1 MIAVLRIL
9 ARRVALLV
17 PLMLGIVLFVFL
29 VMRFSDV
36 DPASAFFQGANPTP
50 RQLHDFREEHGLLD
64 PLPVRYVHFVADLL
78 HGDLGTSALT
88 RAPVIDQVTTALP
101 LTLQL
106 TFLGLGIAVV
116 LSLVG
121 GVTAAIHR
129 DRLPDQIIR
138 VVSLTGV
145 AAPGFWLALLMIQYL
160 AVDLGWFPTGGYI
173 NPADSFTGWL
183 KTMTLPAFALSLPV
197 AAQLT
202 RIVRTAVVEE
212 LDKDYVRTAI
222 GSGLPPRVVVGRNV
236 LRNALINPLTVL
248 GLRVGYLLGGAV
260 VIETIFSLPG
270 MGKLMIDA
278 VKNGDP
284 AVVQGVVLTTA
295 AGFVVVNLVIDVL
308 YLLVNPRL
316 RDAAP

>member
-1 MIAVLRIL
+1 MTAVVRIL
-9 ARRVALLV
+9 LRRVALLV

-36 DPASAFFQGANPTP
+36 DPASAFFQGANPTA
-50 RQLHDFREEHGLLD
+50 RQLHDFREQNGLLD
-64 PLPVRYVHFVADLL
+64 PLPLRYVHFVGDLL

-88 RAPVIDQVTTALP
+88 RAPVVDQVTTALP

-116 LSLVG
+116 LALAG
-121 GVTAAIHR
+121 GVTAAIYR

-138 VVSLTGV
+138 VLSLTGV
-145 AAPGFWLALLMIQYL
+145 AAPGFWLALLMIQYF

-173 NPADSFTGWL
+173 NPADSLTGWL
-183 KTMTLPAFALSLPV
+183 KTMTLPALALSLPV

-202 RIVRTAVVEE
+202 RIVRTSVVEE

-295 AGFVVVNLVIDVL
+295 AGFVVVNLVIDIL

-316 RDAAP
+316 RDATA

>member
-1 MIAVLRIL
+1 MTAVLRIL
-9 ARRVALLV
+9 LRRTALLV
-17 PLMLGIVLFVFL
+17 PLLLGIALFVFL

-50 RQLHDFREEHGLLD
+50 QQLHDFRERNGLLD
-64 PLPVRYVHFVADLL
+64 PLPLRYVHFVGGLL

-88 RAPVIDQVTTALP
+88 RTPVLDQVLTALP

-116 LSLVG
+116 LALAG

-129 DRLPDQIIR
+129 DRWPDQTIR
-138 VVSLTGV
+138 VLSLVGV
-145 AAPGFWLALLMIQYL
+145 AAPAFWLALLMIQYL
-160 AVDLGWFPTGGYI
+160 AVDRGWFPSGGYI
-173 NPADSFTGWL
+173 NPEDSVTGWL
-183 KTMTLPAFALSLPV
+183 RTMALPALALSLPV

-202 RIVRTAVVEE
+202 RIVRTSVVEE

-222 GSGLPPRVVVGRNV
+222 GSGLPPHVVVGRNV
-236 LRNALINPLTVL
+236 LRNALVNPLTVL

-260 VIETIFSLPG
+260 VIETVFALPG

-278 VKNGDP
+278 VQNGDP

-295 AGFVVVNLVIDVL
+295 TGFVVVNLVIDIL

-316 RDAAP
+316 REAT

>member
-1 MIAVLRIL
+1 MNAVLRIL
-9 ARRVALLV
+9 LRRIALLV
-17 PLMLGIVLFVFL
+17 PLLLGIALFVFL

-50 RQLHDFREEHGLLD
+50 RQLHDFRERNGLLD
-64 PLPVRYVHFVADLL
+64 PLPVRYVHFIGDLF

-88 RAPVIDQVTTALP
+88 RTPVLDQVATALP

-116 LSLVG
+116 LALAG

-129 DRLPDQIIR
+129 DRWPDQVIR
-138 VVSLTGV
+138 VLSLVGV
-145 AAPGFWLALLMIQYL
+145 AAPAFWLALLMIQYL
-160 AVDLGWFPTGGYI
+160 AVDRGWFPSGGYI
-173 NPADSFTGWL
+173 NPEDSVTGWL
-183 KTMTLPAFALSLPV
+183 KTMALPALALSLPV

-202 RIVRTAVVEE
+202 RIVRTSVVEE
-212 LDKDYVRTAI
+212 LDRDYVRTAI
-222 GSGLPPRVVVGRNV
+222 GSGLPPHVVVGRNV
-236 LRNALINPLTVL
+236 LRNALVNPLTVL

-260 VIETIFSLPG
+260 VIETIFALPG

-278 VKNGDP
+278 VQNGDP

-295 AGFVVVNLVIDVL
+295 TGFVVVNLVIDVL

-316 RDAAP
+316 REAT

>member
-1 MIAVLRIL
+1 MTAVVRIL
-9 ARRVALLV
+9 LRRTALLV
-17 PLMLGIVLFVFL
+17 PLLLGIVLFVFL

-50 RQLHDFREEHGLLD
+50 RQLHDFRERNGLLD
-64 PLPVRYVHFVADLL
+64 PLPVRYVRFLAGLL

-88 RAPVIDQVTTALP
+88 RAPVADQVATALP

-116 LSLVG
+116 LALAG
-121 GVTAAIHR
+121 GITAAVHR
-129 DRLPDQIIR
+129 DRLPDQAVR
-138 VVSLTGV
+138 VVSLIGV

-160 AVDLGWFPTGGYI
+160 AVDRGWFPTGGYV
-173 NPADSFTGWL
+173 NPADSVTGWL
-183 KTMTLPAFALSLPV
+183 RTMALPALALSLPV

-202 RIVRTAVVEE
+202 RIVRTSVVEE

-236 LRNALINPLTVL
+236 LVNALVNPLTVL
-248 GLRVGYLLGGAV
+248 GLRIGYLLGGAV
-260 VIETIFSLPG
+260 VIETVFALPG

-278 VKNGDP
+278 VQNGDP

-295 AGFVVVNLVIDVL
+295 TGFAVVNLVIDLL

-316 RDAAP
+316 RAA

>member
-1 MIAVLRIL
+1 MLVRRIL
-9 ARRVALLV
+9 LLV
-17 PLMLGIVLFVFL
+17 PMMLGIVLFVFL
-29 VMRFSDV
+29 VMQLSDM
-36 DPASAFFQGANPTP
+36 DPAAAYYKGANPTQE
-50 RQLHDFREEHGLLD
+50 QLHAFREENGLLD
-64 PLPVRYVHFVADLL
+64 PLPVRYVHFVGDLL
-78 HGDLGTSALT
+78 HGDMGISVLT
-88 RAPVIDQVTTALP
+88 KSPVLDQVTTAMP
-101 LTLQL
+101 LTIQL
-106 TFLGLGIAVV
+106 TLLGLGIAIV
-116 LSLVG
+116 LALLL
-121 GVTAAIHR
+121 GVTAALYR
-129 DRLPDQIIR
+129 DRLADQVIR

-160 AVDLGWFPTGGYI
+160 AVETGWFPTGGYV

-183 KTMTLPAFALSLPV
+183 ESLTLPAFALSLPI

-222 GSGLPPRVVVGRNV
+222 GGGLPPVVVVGRNV

-260 VIETIFSLPG
+260 VTETIFSLPG

-278 VKNGDP
+278 VQNGDP
-284 AVVQGVVLTTA
+284 AVVQGVVITTA
-295 AGFVVVNLVIDVL
+295 VCFVFVNLVIDIL

-316 RDAAP
+316 RSAS

>member
-1 MIAVLRIL
+1 MTAVVRIL
-9 ARRVALLV
+9 VRRLALLV

-29 VMRFSDV
+29 VMRFSDT

-50 RQLHDFREEHGLLD
+50 GQLRAFREEHGLLD
-64 PLPVRYVHFVADLL
+64 PLPVRYAHFVDDLL

-88 RAPVIDQVTTALP
+88 GAPVLELVATALP

-106 TFLGLGIAVV
+106 TFLGLGIAMV
-116 LSLVG
+116 LALLG
-121 GVTAAIHR
+121 GVAAAIHR
-129 DRLPDQIIR
+129 DQVPDHLVR
-138 VVSLTGV
+138 AVSLIGV

-160 AVDLGWFPTGGYI
+160 AVELGWFPTGGYI
-173 NPADSFTGWL
+173 NPADSVTGWL
-183 KTMTLPAFALSLPV
+183 STMALPALALSLPV

-202 RIVRTAVVEE
+202 RVVRTSMVEE
-212 LDKDYVRTAI
+212 LDRDYVRTAI

-236 LRNALINPLTVL
+236 LRNALVNPLTVL

-260 VIETIFSLPG
+260 VIETIFALPG

-295 AGFVVVNLVIDVL
+295 AGFVVVNLVIDIL

-316 RDAAP
+316 RDAGP

>member
-1 MIAVLRIL
+1 VVAIARIL
-9 ARRVALLV
+9 LRRVALLV

-50 RQLHDFREEHGLLD
+50 RQLHDFREQNGLLD
-64 PLPVRYVHFVADLL
+64 PMPVRYFHFVGDLL
-78 HGDLGTSALT
+78 HGDMGTSALT
-88 RAPVIDQVTTALP
+88 RGSVLDQVTTALP

-116 LSLVG
+116 LSLLG
-121 GVTAAIHR
+121 GVTAAIYR

-160 AVDLGWFPTGGYI
+160 AVDQGWFPTGGYI
-173 NPADSFTGWL
+173 NPADSLSGWL
-183 KTMTLPAFALSLPV
+183 KTMALPALALSLPV

-202 RIVRTAVVEE
+202 RIVRTSVVEE

-236 LRNALINPLTVL
+236 LRNALMNPLTVL

-295 AGFVVVNLVIDVL
+295 IGFVVVNLVIDIL

-316 RDAAP
+316 RDAT

>member
-1 MIAVLRIL
+1 MTAVLRIL
-9 ARRVALLV
+9 LRRIALLV
-17 PLMLGIVLFVFL
+17 PLTLGIVLFVFL

-64 PLPVRYVHFVADLL
+64 PLPVRYADFVADLL

-121 GVTAAIHR
+121 GVSAAIHR

-183 KTMTLPAFALSLPV
+183 KTMTLPALALSLPV

-236 LRNALINPLTVL
+236 LRNALVNPLTVL

-316 RDAAP
+316 RDATT

>member
-1 MIAVLRIL
+1 MTAVVRIL
-9 ARRVALLV
+9 LRRVALLV
-17 PLMLGIVLFVFL
+17 PLLLGIVLFVFL
-29 VMRFSDV
+29 VMRFSDA

-50 RQLHDFREEHGLLD
+50 RQLHDFRERNGLLD
-64 PLPVRYVHFVADLL
+64 PLPVRYVHFVGDLL

-88 RAPVIDQVTTALP
+88 RAPVADQVTTALP

-116 LSLVG
+116 LALAA
-121 GVTAAIHR
+121 GVTAAVHR
-129 DRLPDQIIR
+129 DRLPDEVIR
-138 VVSLTGV
+138 VVSLVGV

-160 AVDLGWFPTGGYI
+160 AVDRGWFPTGGYV

-183 KTMTLPAFALSLPV
+183 RTMALPALALSLPV

-202 RIVRTAVVEE
+202 RIVRTSVVEE

-236 LRNALINPLTVL
+236 LRNALVNPLTVL

-278 VKNGDP
+278 VRNGDP
-284 AVVQGVVLTTA
+284 AVVQGAVLTTA
-295 AGFVVVNLVIDVL
+295 TGFVVVNLVIDIL
-308 YLLVNPRL
+308 HLLVNPRL
-316 RDAAP
+316 RAA

>member
-1 MIAVLRIL
+1 MVTVARIL
-9 ARRVALLV
+9 LRRVALLV
-17 PLMLGIVLFVFL
+17 PLMLGIVLFVFI

-50 RQLHDFREEHGLLD
+50 QQLNEFRERNGLLD
-64 PLPVRYVHFVADLL
+64 PFPIRYFSFLGDLL

-88 RAPVIDQVTTALP
+88 REPVLQQITTALP

-116 LSLVG
+116 LSLLG
-121 GVTAAIHR
+121 GVTAAIYR
-129 DRLPDQIIR
+129 DRLPDQVIR

-173 NPADSFTGWL
+173 NPADSLTGWL
-183 KTMTLPAFALSLPV
+183 KTMTLPALALSLPV

-202 RIVRTAVVEE
+202 RIVRTSVVEE

-222 GSGLPPRVVVGRNV
+222 GSGLPPHVVVGRNV
-236 LRNALINPLTVL
+236 LRNALMNPLTVL

-295 AGFVVVNLVIDVL
+295 IGFVVVNLAIDIL

-316 RDAAP
+316 REAT

>member
-1 MIAVLRIL
+1 MTAVLRIL
-9 ARRVALLV
+9 LRRVALLV
-17 PLMLGIVLFVFL
+17 PLVLGIVLFVFL

-64 PLPVRYVHFVADLL
+64 PLPVRYADFVADLL

-183 KTMTLPAFALSLPV
+183 RTMTLPALALSLPV

-316 RDAAP
+316 RDATP

>member
-1 MIAVLRIL
+1 MHAVPRIL
-9 ARRVALLV
+9 LRRVALLV
-17 PLMLGIVLFVFL
+17 PLLLGIALFVFL

-50 RQLHDFREEHGLLD
+50 RQLHDFRDRNGLLD
-64 PLPVRYVHFVADLL
+64 PLPLRYVHFVGGLL

-88 RAPVIDQVTTALP
+88 RTPVLDQVATALP

-116 LSLVG
+116 LALAG
-121 GVTAAIHR
+121 GVTAAVHR
-129 DRLPDQIIR
+129 DRWPDQAIR
-138 VVSLTGV
+138 VLSLVGV
-145 AAPGFWLALLMIQYL
+145 AAPAFWLALLMIQFL
-160 AVDLGWFPTGGYI
+160 AVDRGWFPSGGYI
-173 NPADSFTGWL
+173 NPEDSVTGWL
-183 KTMTLPAFALSLPV
+183 RTMALPALALSLPV

-202 RIVRTAVVEE
+202 RIVRTSVVEE

-236 LRNALINPLTVL
+236 LRNALVNPLTVL

-260 VIETIFSLPG
+260 VIETVFALPG

-278 VKNGDP
+278 VQNGDP

-295 AGFVVVNLVIDVL
+295 TGFVVVNLVIDIL

-316 RDAAP
+316 REAA

>member
-1 MIAVLRIL
+1 MTAVVRIL
-9 ARRVALLV
+9 LRRIALLV

-50 RQLHDFREEHGLLD
+50 QQLHQFRARNGLLD
-64 PLPVRYVHFVADLL
+64 PLPLRYVHFVGALL

-88 RAPVIDQVTTALP
+88 RAPVAEQVTTALP

-106 TFLGLGIAVV
+106 TFLGLAFAVV
-116 LSLVG
+116 LALVG
-121 GVTAAIHR
+121 GVSAAVYR
-129 DRLPDQIIR
+129 GRFADQAIR
-138 VVSLTGV
+138 VVSLIGV

-160 AVDLGWFPTGGYI
+160 AVDRGWFPTGGYI
-173 NPADSFTGWL
+173 NPADSVTGWL
-183 KTMTLPAFALSLPV
+183 RTMALPSVALSLPV

-202 RIVRTAVVEE
+202 RIVRTSVVEE

-222 GSGLPPRVVVGRNV
+222 GGGLPPWVVVGRNV
-236 LRNALINPLTVL
+236 LRNALVNPLTVL

-278 VKNGDP
+278 VQNGDP

-295 AGFVVVNLVIDVL
+295 TGFVVVNLVIDIL

-316 RDAAP
+316 RAA

>member
-1 MIAVLRIL
+1 VIAVLRVL
-9 ARRVALLV
+9 LRRIALLI
-17 PLMLGIVLFVFL
+17 PLLLGIVLFVFV

-50 RQLHDFREEHGLLD
+50 GQLHEFREENGLLD
-64 PLPVRYVHFVADLL
+64 PLPVRYVGFVGDLL
-78 HGDLGTSALT
+78 HGDMGTSALT
-88 RAPVIDQVTTALP
+88 RAPVVEQVTTALP

-116 LSLVG
+116 LALLG
-121 GVTAAIHR
+121 GITAAIHR
-129 DRLPDQIIR
+129 DGLPDQIIR

-160 AVDLGWFPTGGYI
+160 AVDLGWFPTGGYV

-183 KTMTLPAFALSLPV
+183 RTMTLPAFALSLPV

-308 YLLVNPRL
+308 HLLVNPRL
-316 RDAAP
+316 RDAS

>member
-1 MIAVLRIL
+1 MTTVVRIL
-9 ARRVALLV
+9 LRRVALLV
-17 PLMLGIVLFVFL
+17 PLLLGIVLFVFL

-50 RQLHDFREEHGLLD
+50 RQLHDFRERNGLLD
-64 PLPVRYVHFVADLL
+64 PLPVRYVHFVGDLV

-88 RAPVIDQVTTALP
+88 RAPVVDQVTTALP

-106 TFLGLGIAVV
+106 TFLGLAVAVV
-116 LSLVG
+116 LALAG
-121 GVTAAIHR
+121 GVTAAVYR
-129 DRLPDQIIR
+129 DRLPDQVVR
-138 VVSLTGV
+138 VVSLVGV

-160 AVDLGWFPTGGYI
+160 AVDRGWFPTGGYI
-173 NPADSFTGWL
+173 NPADSVTGWL
-183 KTMTLPAFALSLPV
+183 RTMALPAFALSLPV

-202 RIVRTAVVEE
+202 RIVRTSVVEE
-212 LDKDYVRTAI
+212 LDKDYVRTAV

-236 LRNALINPLTVL
+236 LRNALVNPLTVL

-278 VKNGDP
+278 VQNGDP

-295 AGFVVVNLVIDVL
+295 TGFVVVNLVIDIL

-316 RDAAP
+316 RAG

>member
-1 MIAVLRIL
+1 MTAILRIL
-9 ARRVALLV
+9 LRRVALLV
-17 PLMLGIVLFVFL
+17 PLLLGIVLFVFL

-50 RQLHDFREEHGLLD
+50 EQLQQFREENGLLD
-64 PLPVRYVHFVADLL
+64 PLPVRYVDFV
-78 HGDLGTSALT
+78 GDLVRGDMGISVLT
-88 RAPVIDQVTTALP
+88 RSPVVDQVTTALP
-101 LTLQL
+101 LTMQL
-106 TFLGLGIAVV
+106 TFLGLGVAVV
-116 LSLVG
+116 VSLLL
-121 GVTAAIHR
+121 GVTAAIYR

-173 NPADSFTGWL
+173 NPDDSVTGWL
-183 KTMTLPAFALSLPV
+183 KTMTLPALSLSLPV
-197 AAQLT
+197 AAQMT
-202 RIVRTAVVEE
+202 RIIRTAVVEE

-222 GSGLPPRVVVGRNV
+222 GSGLPPVVVVGRNV

-260 VIETIFSLPG
+260 VTETIFSLPG
-270 MGKLMIDA
+270 MGKLMIEA

-284 AVVQGVVLTTA
+284 AVVQGVVITTA
-295 AGFVVVNLVIDVL
+295 VGFVVVNLVIDIL

-316 RDAAP
+316 RGTS

>member
-9 ARRVALLV
+9 LRRVALLV

-50 RQLHDFREEHGLLD
+50 RQLHDFRERNGLLD
-64 PLPVRYVHFVADLL
+64 PLPVRYVHFVGDLL
-78 HGDLGTSALT
+78 HGDMGTSALT
-88 RAPVIDQVTTALP
+88 RAPVVDQVTTALP

-116 LSLVG
+116 LSLLG
-121 GVTAAIHR
+121 GVTAAIYR

-160 AVDLGWFPTGGYI
+160 AVDQGWFPTGGYI
-173 NPADSFTGWL
+173 NPADSLTGWL
-183 KTMTLPAFALSLPV
+183 KTMTLPALALSLPV
-197 AAQLT
+197 AAQLI
-202 RIVRTAVVEE
+202 RVVRTSVVEE

-295 AGFVVVNLVIDVL
+295 TGFVVVNLVIDVL

-316 RDAAP
+316 REAT

>member
-1 MIAVLRIL
+1 MVTVVRIL
-9 ARRVALLV
+9 LRRIALLV
-17 PLMLGIVLFVFL
+17 PLMLGIVLFVFI

-50 RQLHDFREEHGLLD
+50 QQLNDFRERNGLLD
-64 PLPVRYVHFVADLL
+64 PFPVRYFSFLGDLL

-88 RAPVIDQVTTALP
+88 REPVLQQITTALP

-106 TFLGLGIAVV
+106 TFLGLGVAVV
-116 LSLVG
+116 LALLG
-121 GVTAAIHR
+121 GVTAAIYR

-173 NPADSFTGWL
+173 NPGDSLTGWL
-183 KTMTLPAFALSLPV
+183 KTMTLPALALSLPV

-202 RIVRTAVVEE
+202 RIVRTSVVEE

-222 GSGLPPRVVVGRNV
+222 GSGLPPHVVVGRNV
-236 LRNALINPLTVL
+236 LRNALMNPLTVL

-295 AGFVVVNLVIDVL
+295 TGFVVVNLAIDIL

-316 RDAAP
+316 REAT

>member
-1 MIAVLRIL
+1 MTAVLRIL
-9 ARRVALLV
+9 LRRVLLLV
-17 PLMLGIVLFVFL
+17 PLMLGIVLFVFV

-50 RQLHDFREEHGLLD
+50 EQLHRFREDNGLLD
-64 PLPVRYVHFVADLL
+64 PMPVRYLAFVGALL
-78 HGDLGTSALT
+78 HGDLGISALT
-88 RAPVIDQVTTALP
+88 RGEVIDQVLTALP
-101 LTLQL
+101 LTMQL
-106 TFLGLGIAVV
+106 TFLGLGIAMV
-116 LSLVG
+116 LALFG
-121 GVTAAIHR
+121 GVTAAVYR

-160 AVDLGWFPTGGYI
+160 AVDLGWFPAGGYI

-183 KTMTLPAFALSLPV
+183 KTMTLPALALSLPV

-202 RIVRTAVVEE
+202 RIVRTSVVEE

-236 LRNALINPLTVL
+236 LRNALVNPLTVL

-295 AGFVVVNLVIDVL
+295 FGFVIVNLVIDVL

-316 RDAAP
+316 RDATA

>member
-1 MIAVLRIL
+1 MVTVVRIL
-9 ARRVALLV
+9 ARRVVLLV
-17 PLMLGIVLFVFL
+17 PLMLGIVLFVFV

-36 DPASAFFQGANPTP
+36 DPASAFFQGANPTAQ
-50 RQLHDFREEHGLLD
+50 QLHDFRERNGLLD
-64 PLPVRYVHFVADLL
+64 PLPLRYVHFVGALL
-78 HGDLGTSALT
+78 HGDMGTSALT
-88 RAPVIDQVTTALP
+88 RAPVVQQVTTALP

-106 TFLGLGIAVV
+106 TFLGLAIAIV
-116 LSLVG
+116 LSLLG
-121 GVTAAIHR
+121 GVTAAIYR

-160 AVDLGWFPTGGYI
+160 AVDRGWFPTGGYI
-173 NPADSFTGWL
+173 NPADSLTGWL
-183 KTMTLPAFALSLPV
+183 KTMALPALALSLPV

-202 RIVRTAVVEE
+202 RIVRTSVVEE

-236 LRNALINPLTVL
+236 LRNALMNPLTAL

-278 VKNGDP
+278 VQNGDP

-295 AGFVVVNLVIDVL
+295 TGFVVVNLVIDIL

-316 RDAAP
+316 RDAS

>member
-1 MIAVLRIL
+1 VVTVARIL
-9 ARRVALLV
+9 ARRIVLLV
-17 PLMLGIVLFVFL
+17 PLLLGIVLFVFL

-50 RQLHDFREEHGLLD
+50 RQLHDFREQNGLLD
-64 PLPVRYVHFVADLL
+64 PFPVRYVHFIGDLL
-78 HGDLGTSALT
+78 HGDMGTSALT
-88 RAPVIDQVTTALP
+88 RAPVVDQVTTALP

-116 LSLVG
+116 LALLG

-129 DRLPDQIIR
+129 DGLPDQIIR
-138 VVSLTGV
+138 GVSLTGV

-160 AVDLGWFPTGGYI
+160 AVDQGWFPTGGYV
-173 NPADSFTGWL
+173 NPGDSLSGWL
-183 KTMTLPAFALSLPV
+183 KTMALPALALSLPV

-222 GSGLPPRVVVGRNV
+222 GSGLPPVVVVGRNV

-295 AGFVVVNLVIDVL
+295 TGFVVVNLVIDIL

-316 RDAAP
+316 RDAR